1 MFLSH
6 LEEKGFC
13 RWQFIWSD
21 TDSTPRMCDMV
32 PSLNTVSRRNVD
44 TRHGLPTCHI
54 AEVR

>member
-21 TDSTPRMCDMV
+21 TDSTPRMGDMV
-32 PSLNTVSRRNVD
+32 PSLNIVSRRNVD